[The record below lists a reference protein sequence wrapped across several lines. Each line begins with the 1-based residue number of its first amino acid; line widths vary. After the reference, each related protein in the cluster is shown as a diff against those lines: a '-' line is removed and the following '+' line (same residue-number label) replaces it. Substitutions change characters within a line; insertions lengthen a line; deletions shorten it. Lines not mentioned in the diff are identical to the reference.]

1 MPHSRPV
8 RAFLL
13 AVAVAATLLGPAGA
27 RADAPQTLRFA
38 TLAPKNSSWGKLF
51 RVWQEVVKKKTEGR
65 LEVHVYF
72 NAVQGDEEAMV
83 AKLKSGQLD
92 GASLSSTGL
101 AHIERDVGVMQLPG
115 VVNSWELLDM
125 VRELVGPRLEKEFDQ
140 KGLTI
145 LGWGDVGLVH
155 QMSKGAPIRAPDD
168 LKGRRPAVWRNEPVG
183 PILYSLIGGVV
194 PVPTSVLEVLPQ
206 LRSRSIDVLAAPSLA
221 AEQLQWTPFLDHL
234 NENVVVCAAG
244 ATVVRRAK
252 LEALPGDVR
261 AVLVKLQKRYE
272 KVNGNRIRK
281 LDHAAHERLR
291 AKMTLVTP
299 STADKV
305 EWYRLWLRAVGRM
318 RSGIYTQSLIDEVL
332 RATGKG

>member
-1 MPHSRPV
+1 MRI
-8 RAFLL
+8 AATGLALLL
-13 AVAVAATLLGPAGA
+13 AVLAPRIVF
-27 RADAPQTLRFA
+27 ADGPQTLRFA

-51 RVWQEVVKKKTEGR
+51 RVWQEVVEKKTEGR
-65 LEVHVYF
+65 LEVEVYF
-72 NAVQGDEEAMV
+72 NGVQGDEEAMV
-83 AKLKSGQLD
+83 AKLKSGQID

-101 AHIERDVGVMQLPG
+101 AHVERDVGVMQLPG

-125 VRELVGPRLEKEFDQ
+125 VRELVGPRLEKKFDER
-140 KGLTI
+140 GIVI

-155 QMSKGAPIRAPDD
+155 QMSKGVAIRAPDD

-244 ATVVRRAK
+244 ATVVRKQK
-252 LEALPGDVR
+252 LEALPADVR
-261 AVLVKLQKRYE
+261 AILVKLQRRYE

-281 LDHAAHERLR
+281 LDAAAYERLR

-305 EWYRLWLRAVGRM
+305 EWYRLWLRAVARM